1 MTNFGFWVT
10 IHNIRRLRKGNCD
23 MPEKGFSFEDLL
35 YPKPRKYVDNY
46 PKTPLRIKSRKAK
59 AEAERILK
67 ELNLNSLPIPLEP
80 ICEYL
85 GACVVYLNRISDNS
99 KAAGRFLGNGMIEII
114 KGLPQNLFRST
125 LAHELGHLAL
135 NHDTRS
141 KWDEIDSFQD
151 PDPHEKEAWDF
162 AGEILVPDK
171 ILKPLFVD
179 NPKPEILAQKFM
191 VSSDF
196 MWVQLIK
203 RRYI

>member
-1 MTNFGFWVT
+1 
-10 IHNIRRLRKGNCD
+10 
-23 MPEKGFSFEDLL
+23 MPKKGFSIEDLL
-35 YPKPRKYVDNY
+35 YPKPRKYEDNY
-46 PKTPLRIKSRKAK
+46 PKTPLRIKPRKAK
-59 AEAERILK
+59 TEAVRILK
-67 ELNLNSLPIPLEP
+67 ELNLNSLPIPLKP

-85 GACVVYLNRISDNS
+85 GAYVIQSDRIQDNPN
-99 KAAGRFLGNGMIEII
+99 AAGRFLGNGWIEII
-114 KGLPQNLFRST
+114 KGLPKNLFRST

-135 NHDTRS
+135 HHDTRS
-141 KWDEIDSFQD
+141 KWDEVDSFQD

-171 ILKPLFVD
+171 ILKPLFAEFAD
-179 NPKPEILAQKFM
+179 IPKPEILAQRFM

>member
-1 MTNFGFWVT
+1 M
-10 IHNIRRLRKGNCD
+10 
-23 MPEKGFSFEDLL
+23 
-35 YPKPRKYVDNY
+35 
-46 PKTPLRIKSRKAK
+46 
-59 AEAERILK
+59 
-67 ELNLNSLPIPLEP
+67 EP

-85 GACVVYLNRISDNS
+85 GAYIVHIDRIPGNP
-99 KAAGRFLGNGMIEII
+99 KAAGRFLGNGRIEII
-114 KGLPQNLFRST
+114 KGLPKNLYRST

-135 NHDTRS
+135 CHDTRS
-141 KWDEIDSFQD
+141 KWDELNSFQD

-162 AGEILVPDK
+162 AGEILVPDR

-179 NPKPEILAQKFM
+179 IPKPEILAQRFL